1 MEKENSLRGGL
12 PSSCSQAYM
21 HSCVYTHPSFSLP
34 LPPSPGLTNCSPAV
48 QTPCPSASS
57 RHPLS
62 AIFSCSFPTGSFTWG
77 SEHPLVSVIT
87 SKPQK
92 TLSICGWWVLRVE
105 MARPSF
111 PYALSLAGGC
121 LGSDTLAQMLR
132 PWKVL
137 ELEAASCP
145 RSLQLISRFFLAGRP
160 KQESICLYSAL
171 ASTSPSSG

>member
-1 MEKENSLRGGL
+1 
-12 PSSCSQAYM
+12 M

-34 LPPSPGLTNCSPAV
+34 LPPSPGLTNCSPRSPDPTV
-48 QTPCPSASS
+48 QTPCPSASSRTSLCPS

-137 ELEAASCP
+137 ELEAASCL
-145 RSLQLISRFFLAGRP
+145 RSSRLISRFLLAGRP
-160 KQESICLYSAL
+160 EQESICLYSAL